1 MRGLV
6 VARMI
11 DRRMEALVEEGID
24 DARIVFVAGARQ
36 VGKTTLIRK
45 ITRPGGGR
53 PMRELS
59 LDEKATRDAA
69 NGDPAGFVTGLGGPA
84 FIDEIQRAPDLLLEL
99 KKAVDDDTVPGRFV
113 ITGSAN
119 VLASKR
125 ILDALPGRIDRFTLW
140 PLAQT
145 ELDDGRVNF
154 VDALFAGEPP
164 QVSGAPVGLTAYAE
178 RIAAGG
184 FPEARE
190 RKPGRSR
197 SRWFDG
203 YLAGAL
209 ERDLKELAD
218 VRRADDA
225 EQLLRLLASQ
235 TANLFKADPIGSKL
249 GMDHKTVKS
258 YVGLLRQMHLAHQL
272 PGWRPGLGSREST
285 TPKMYVSD
293 AGLLC
298 HLLGAD
304 ARRLLADDQA
314 RGKGCETFVVNEVLK
329 QASWA
334 DVEAR
339 PYHYQ
344 RRDEDVDLVL
354 EDRAGDI
361 ACVEVKAAATLTA
374 KDWRWLAKLRDARGS
389 AFRAGVIVASVAQTT
404 PLGDRLWAVPYSGL
418 WA

>member
-1 MRGLV
+1 V
-6 VARMI
+6 TTMI
-11 DRRMEALVEEGID
+11 NRRMEPLIDEGID

-36 VGKTTLIRK
+36 VGKTTLVRK
-45 ITRPGGGR
+45 ITRPGGAR

-69 NGDPAGFVTGLGGPA
+69 NDDPAGFIAGLGGPA
-84 FIDEIQRAPDLLLEL
+84 FIDEIHRAPDLLLEL
-99 KKAVDDDTVPGRFV
+99 KKAVDEDTIPGRFV

-119 VLASKR
+119 VLASKK
-125 ILDALPGRIDRFTLW
+125 ILDALPGRIDRFMLW

-145 ELDDGRVNF
+145 EIEGGHVNF
-154 VDALFAGEPP
+154 IDALFAGEPP
-164 QVSGAPVGLTAYAE
+164 HVTDARVGLSEYAD
-178 RIAAGG
+178 RIVAGG
-184 FPEARE
+184 FPEARQ
-190 RKPGRSR
+190 RRPGRSR

-203 YLAGAL
+203 YVAGSL
-209 ERDLKELAD
+209 ERDLKALAD

-225 EQLLRLLASQ
+225 EHLLRLLASQ
-235 TANLFKADPIGSKL
+235 SANLFKADPIGSKL

-258 YVGLLRQMHLAHQL
+258 YVGLLRQMHLVHQL
-272 PGWRPGLGSREST
+272 PGWRPGLGAREST

-293 AGLLC
+293 VGLLC

-304 ARRLLADDQA
+304 ARRLLADDQI
-314 RGKGCETFVVNEVLK
+314 RGKGCETFVVNEALK
-329 QASWA
+329 HASWA
-334 DVEAR
+334 DVETRA
-339 PYHYQ
+339 YHYQ

-361 ACVEVKAAATLTA
+361 ACVEVKASATVTA

-389 AFRAGVIVASVAQTT
+389 SFRAGVVIAAVAQTT

>member
-1 MRGLV
+1 VRQLV
-6 VARMI
+6 
-11 DRRMEALVEEGID
+11 DRRMEPPIEEGID

-53 PMRELS
+53 PMRELN
-59 LDEKATRDAA
+59 LDDKATRDAA
-69 NGDPAGFVTGLGGPA
+69 STDPAGFVAGLGGPT
-84 FIDEIQRAPDLLLEL
+84 FIDEIHRAPDLLLEL

-140 PLAQT
+140 PLAQA
-145 ELDDGRVNF
+145 ELAGGRVNF
-154 VDALFAGEPP
+154 VDLLFAGEPP
-164 QVSGAPVGLTAYAE
+164 QVNGATVGLATYAD
-178 RIAAGG
+178 RIVAGG

-203 YLAGAL
+203 YLAGSL

-218 VRRADDA
+218 VRRAEDT
-225 EQLLRLLASQ
+225 EHLLRLLGSQ
-235 TANLFKADPIGSKL
+235 TANLFKADPIGRKL
-249 GMDHKTVKS
+249 GMDHKTVKT
-258 YVGLLRQMHLAHQL
+258 YVALLRQMHLVHQL
-272 PGWRPGLGSREST
+272 PGWRAGLGAREST

-293 AGLLC
+293 VGLLC

-304 ARRLLADDQA
+304 ARRLLADDQVK
-314 RGKGCETFVVNEVLK
+314 GKVCETFVVNEVLK
-329 QASWA
+329 QAGWA
-334 DVEAR
+334 NLETRA
-339 PYHYQ
+339 YHYQ
-344 RRDEDVDLVL
+344 RRDQDIDLVL
-354 EDRAGDI
+354 EDRAGHI
-361 ACVEVKAAATLTA
+361 ACVEVKASATLTSR
-374 KDWRWLAKLRDARGS
+374 DWRWLAKLRDDRGDS
-389 AFRAGVIVASVAQTT
+389 FRAGVVVAAVAHTT
-404 PLGDRLWAVPYSGL
+404 PLGDRLWAVPHSGL

>member
-1 MRGLV
+1 M
-6 VARMI
+6 ARMI
-11 DRRMEALVEEGID
+11 DRCMEPLIDEGID

-45 ITRPGGGR
+45 ITRPAGAR

-69 NGDPAGFVTGLGGPA
+69 NSDPAGLVAGLRGPA
-84 FIDEIQRAPDLLLEL
+84 FIDEIHRAPDLLLEL
-99 KKAVDDDTVPGRFV
+99 KKAVDDNTVPGRFV

-119 VLASKR
+119 VLASKK
-125 ILDALPGRIDRFTLW
+125 ILDALPGRIDRFMLW

-145 ELDDGRVNF
+145 EIEGGRVNF

-164 QVSGAPVGLTAYAE
+164 QVAGASGGLSTYAD
-178 RIAAGG
+178 RIVAGG
-184 FPEARE
+184 FPEARG
-190 RKPGRSR
+190 RTPGRSR

-203 YLAGAL
+203 YVAGAL

-225 EQLLRLLASQ
+225 EHLLRLLASQ
-235 TANLFKADPIGSKL
+235 SANLFKADPIGSKL

-258 YVGLLRQMHLAHQL
+258 YVGLLHQMHLVHQL
-272 PGWRPGLGSREST
+272 PGWRPGLGAREST
-285 TPKMYVSD
+285 TPKVYVSD
-293 AGLLC
+293 VGLLC

-304 ARRLLADDQA
+304 TRRLLADDQVK
-314 RGKGCETFVVNEVLK
+314 GKGCETFVVNEVLK

-334 DVEAR
+334 DVETRA
-339 PYHYQ
+339 YHYQ

-354 EDRAGDI
+354 EDRAGAI
-361 ACVEVKAAATLTA
+361 ACVEVKASATLTA
-374 KDWRWLAKLRDARGS
+374 KDWRWLAKVRDARGGS
-389 AFRAGVIVASVAQTT
+389 FRAGVVVASVAQTT

>member
-1 MRGLV
+1 

-11 DRRMEALVEEGID
+11 DRRMESLIEEGID

-36 VGKTTLIRK
+36 VGKTTLIRR

-69 NGDPAGFVTGLGGPA
+69 NADPAGFIAGLGGPA
-84 FIDEIQRAPDLLLEL
+84 FIDEIHRAPDLLLEL
-99 KKAVDDDTVPGRFV
+99 KKAVDDDTIPGRFV

-145 ELDDGRVNF
+145 EIEGGRANF

-164 QVSGAPVGLTAYAE
+164 QVTGAPVGLSAYAD
-178 RIAAGG
+178 RIVAGG

-190 RKPGRSR
+190 RAPGRSR

-203 YLAGAL
+203 YVAGSL
-209 ERDLKELAD
+209 ERDLRELAD
-218 VRRADDA
+218 VRRADDV
-225 EQLLRLLASQ
+225 EHLLRLLASQ
-235 TANLFKADPIGSKL
+235 SANLFKADPIGRKL

-258 YVGLLRQMHLAHQL
+258 YVGLLRQMHLVHRL
-272 PGWRPGLGSREST
+272 PGWRPGLGAREST
-285 TPKMYVSD
+285 TPKMYISD
-293 AGLLC
+293 VGLLC

-304 ARRLLADDQA
+304 VRRLLAGDQVK
-314 RGKGCETFVVNEVLK
+314 GKACETFVVNETLE

-334 DVEAR
+334 EVETRA
-339 PYHYQ
+339 YHYQ

-389 AFRAGVIVASVAQTT
+389 SFRAGVIVASVAQTT
-404 PLGDRLWAVPYSGL
+404 PLGDRLWAMPYSGL

>member
-1 MRGLV
+1 MTRL
-6 VARMI
+6 I
-11 DRRMEALVEEGID
+11 ERRMEPLINDGID

-45 ITRPGGGR
+45 ITRPDGPR
-53 PMRELS
+53 PMRELN
-59 LDEKATRDAA
+59 LDETATREAA
-69 NGDPAGFVTGLGGPA
+69 NEDPAGFVAGLGGPA

-99 KKAVDDDTVPGRFV
+99 KRAVDADTVPGRFV

-140 PLAQT
+140 PLA
-145 ELDDGRVNF
+145 EAEIEGGRLNF
-154 VDALFAGEPP
+154 VDALF
-164 QVSGAPVGLTAYAE
+164 SGAPRQVTGAAVGLPGYAD
-178 RIAAGG
+178 RIVAGG

-203 YLAGAL
+203 YLAGSL

-235 TANLFKADPIGSKL
+235 TANLFKADPIGGKL

-258 YVGLLRQMHLAHQL
+258 YVGLLRQMHLIHQL
-272 PGWRPGLGSREST
+272 PGWRPGMGAREAT
-285 TPKMYVSD
+285 TPKVYISD
-293 AGLLC
+293 TGLLC

-304 ARRLLADDQA
+304 ARRLLADDQV
-314 RGKGCETFVVNEVLK
+314 RGKACETFVVNELLK

-334 DVEAR
+334 DVGTRA
-339 PYHYQ
+339 YHYQ

-354 EDRAGDI
+354 EDRTGDI
-361 ACVEVKAAATLTA
+361 ACVEVKAAATVTSR
-374 KDWRWLAKLRDARGS
+374 DWRWLAKLRDARGNS
-389 AFRAGVIVASVAQTT
+389 FRAGAIVASVAQTT
-404 PLGDRLWAVPYSGL
+404 PLGDRLWAMPYSSL
-418 WA
+418 WS

>member
-1 MRGLV
+1 
-6 VARMI
+6 VARLI
-11 DRRMEALVEEGID
+11 DRRMEPLIDEGID

-36 VGKTTLIRK
+36 VGKTTLVRL
-45 ITRPGGGR
+45 ITRPDGER

-59 LDEKATRDAA
+59 LDEKTTRDAA
-69 NGDPAGFVTGLGGPA
+69 NSDPAGFVAGLGGPA
-84 FIDEIQRAPDLLLEL
+84 FIDEIHRAPDLLLAL
-99 KKAVDDDTVPGRFV
+99 KKAVDDDAVPGRFV

-140 PLAQT
+140 PLAQA
-145 ELDDGRVNF
+145 EIERGRVNF

-164 QVSGAPVGLTAYAE
+164 HVTGAPVGLSAYAD
-178 RIAAGG
+178 RIVAGG
-184 FPEARE
+184 FPEARQ

-203 YLAGAL
+203 YVAGSL

-218 VRRADDA
+218 VRRADDV
-225 EQLLRLLASQ
+225 EHLLRLLASQ
-235 TANLFKADPIGSKL
+235 SANLFKADPIGDKL

-258 YVGLLRQMHLAHQL
+258 YVGLLRQMHLVHQL
-272 PGWRPGLGSREST
+272 PGWRPGLGAREST
-285 TPKMYVSD
+285 TPKMYVGD
-293 AGLLC
+293 VGLLC

-304 ARRLLADDQA
+304 ARRLVADDQVK
-314 RGKGCETFVVNEVLK
+314 GKVCENFVVNEVLG

-334 DVEAR
+334 DVETRA
-339 PYHYQ
+339 YHYQ
-344 RRDEDVDLVL
+344 RRDEDIDLVL
-354 EDRAGDI
+354 EDRAGAI
-361 ACVEVKAAATLTA
+361 ACVEVKSAATVTSR
-374 KDWRWLAKLRDARGS
+374 DWRWLFKLRDARGS
-389 AFRAGVIVASVAQTT
+389 SFKAGVVVASVAQTT